1 MKPLLSMGQKLRAAI
16 SVIGFIALAYVY
28 NVYLLQPAL
37 TKMSASRQALIEAEK
52 KPVPVS
58 SEQSQASV
66 LKEKVRDLKKRKKSL
81 DAVFL
86 KEKNIPPLTRTIR
99 TIAQKN
105 NIDLRDS
112 VKIAIREQKG
122 HFVKAESTLT
132 GVGNYDDI
140 KNFLSAL
147 AEEGCLIKTADMAA
161 TGETKGTSMIKMSV
175 SLVYYRYNK

>member
-16 SVIGFIALAYVY
+16 SIAGFIILAYVY

-37 TKMSASRQALIEAEK
+37 AKTAASRQALIEAEK
-52 KPVPVS
+52 KPIPVS
-58 SEQSQASV
+58 SEQAQAAEM
-66 LKEKVRDLKKRKKSL
+66 KEKVRDLKSRKRSL

-105 NIDLRDS
+105 SIDLRDS
-112 VKIAIREQKG
+112 VKVAIKEQKG

-132 GVGNYDDI
+132 GVGRHEDI
-140 KNFLSAL
+140 RKFLSAL
-147 AEEGCLIKTADMAA
+147 AEEGCLIKTTDMAA
-161 TGETKGTSMIKMSV
+161 TEAKGLPVIKMSV